1 MKKKPR
7 TTRGNANN
15 EVIMTSEITI
25 GQEIRFLMP
34 DATRQRG
41 EVVGFVQRDDIT
53 KIAIAVTT
61 GADQGR
67 TVYVTEDWVIGSVEA
82 VAL

>member
-1 MKKKPR
+1 MKKAPDN
-7 TTRGNANN
+7 RGKTNN
-15 EVIMTSEITI
+15 EVIMTSDITI
-25 GQEIRFLMP
+25 GQELRFLMP

-53 KIAIAVTT
+53 KIAIAVIT

-67 TVYVTEDWVIGSVEA
+67 TVYLTEDWVIGEKDDE
-82 VAL
+82 